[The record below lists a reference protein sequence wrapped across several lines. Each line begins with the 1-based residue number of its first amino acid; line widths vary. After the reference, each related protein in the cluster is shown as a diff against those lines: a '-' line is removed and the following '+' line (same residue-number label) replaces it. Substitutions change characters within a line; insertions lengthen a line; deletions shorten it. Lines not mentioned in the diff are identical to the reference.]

1 MHVCRRIVEITARD
15 PLPLANCE
23 FRLTLVYIYIPSP
36 NSRKDSAFI
45 NHANRLPFARVKRKK
60 GDEVSPGKLSANSR
74 YPCRAKILLSH
85 RRKAIFNLHI
95 ARGEG
100 LIYMGKKKLA
110 PRYSHGTS
118 SFPFVVV

>member
-45 NHANRLPFARVKRKK
+45 NHANRPPFARVKRKK